1 MVFEI
6 FCGRRGSVAEH
17 IRTTSASRD
26 ATVIN
31 HDELSLP
38 KEWSENENEEGRQ
51 TEDQFRDAAVYYN
64 AATERKMNFSLIFS
78 T

>member
-17 IRTTSASRD
+17 IRTASASRD

-38 KEWSENENEEGRQ
+38 KEWSENENAEGGKEGRQ
-51 TEDQFRDAAVYYN
+51 TEDQFHGGRCCI
-64 AATERKMNFSLIFS
+64 L
-78 T
+78 